1 MAALASKK
9 LSLDNRKLLS
19 TTVLYGIADV
29 IVMAVG
35 GFLLL
40 PLYTRTL
47 SQAEFGTY
55 VVVKANTEIFTY
67 LVCLGLPSAVSRVY
81 FDYRKVGQQASYIT
95 SILLFFV
102 LGLAVLLTLLAV
114 WGDRLWGLL
123 SPGTPA
129 TPFLAFSVALAAAG
143 FTSTLGTLWL
153 RLEGRA
159 KAFALAQVA
168 TAAMLSICAVVNLT
182 WMDLGLPGLLWAM
195 LISTAAA
202 GLLLP
207 WLLGRGFRPVFHWE
221 HIRSSLPF
229 AGPSLLGYLAYFL
242 VNRIG
247 TLVLQ
252 RHAPMDDIAVFGL
265 SQQLALIVTMAAGAF
280 GKAQQPAIFGAEPA
294 EAAQILDRAGRLLR
308 WMMLGVTSLL
318 LLFSSELM
326 ALVAPKNYGNDI
338 HILLILLIAN
348 FTYSLSQVSDTALLY
363 HRRPRESVSVSIFGA
378 LLSTGLSLLLVPRYH
393 AAGAAAAIAVTAV
406 AMTLLS
412 YGLAWRV
419 TGHSYMA
426 TLLGSLAAA
435 TAIAVLAAWLPTLG
449 WPAALTAVFKLSL
462 FTALAGAFAWRHF
475 RQ

>member
-1 MAALASKK
+1 MNS
-9 LSLDNRKLLS
+9 RKLLS
-19 TTVLYGIADV
+19 TTVLYGMADV

-55 VVVKANTEIFTY
+55 VVVKANTEVFTY

-81 FDYRKVGQQASYIT
+81 FDYRKVGQQTAYIS
-95 SILLFFV
+95 SILLFFALCLSV
-102 LGLAVLLTLLAV
+102 LLAVLAA
-114 WGDRLWGLL
+114 WGDRLWALM
-123 SPGTPA
+123 SPATPA
-129 TPFLAFSVALAAAG
+129 VPFLAFSVALAAVG
-143 FTSTLGTLWL
+143 FLSTLGTLWL
-153 RLEGRA
+153 RMEGRA
-159 KAFALAQVA
+159 KAFALAQVG
-168 TAAMLSICAVVNLT
+168 TAAVLACCAVVNLVVLN
-182 WMDLGLPGLLWAM
+182 LGLPGLLWAM
-195 LISTAAA
+195 LTSAAAA
-202 GLLLP
+202 GLMLP
-207 WLLGRGFRPVFHWE
+207 WLLGRGFRPVIHWE

-242 VNRIG
+242 LNRIS

-252 RHAPMDDIAVFGL
+252 RHVPLDEIAVFGL

-280 GKAQQPAIFGAEPA
+280 GKAQQPVIFGAEPA

-338 HILLILLIAN
+338 HILLILLVAN
-348 FTYSLSQVSDTALLY
+348 FAYSFSQVSDTALLY
-363 HRRPRESVSVSIFGA
+363 HRRPRASVSVSIFGA

-393 AAGAAAAIAVTAV
+393 AAGAAAAIAGTSV

-412 YGLAWRV
+412 HWLAWRV

-426 TLLGSLAAA
+426 PLLGGLIAA
-435 TAIAVLAAWLPTLG
+435 TGIAVLAAWLPTLG
-449 WPAALTAVFKLSL
+449 WPAALTAGFKLSL
-462 FTALAGAFAWRHF
+462 FATLAAAVAWRHF
-475 RQ
+475 RR